1 MVQFCTGFSNGHCQQ
16 WGDWAEAPKTP
27 SFPWWTMFTRTPPQN
42 KKLLCCV
49 GFRLPQG
56 TFRKDDFGNQYNF
69 LKWNWDLG
77 MFSIV
82 EWNELLRGWVQ
93 FSLAHSH
100 SVHNRAPFLPA
111 HYFFFFFSELCS
123 LFQVFLSAAVSVK
136 NNWFSGSILEKR
148 HKEKKNGTFL
158 HSASKRLVPNFTP
171 KSHTSSTQSTR
182 MQFCIIIVHSKH
194 FWNHDYCKMS
204 ASVLSNQVDDWV
216 LHLLLISVYI
226 TDRRGGWHDVW

>member
-1 MVQFCTGFSNGHCQQ
+1 MILAT
-16 WGDWAEAPKTP
+16 
-27 SFPWWTMFTRTPPQN
+27 
-42 KKLLCCV
+42 
-49 GFRLPQG
+49 
-56 TFRKDDFGNQYNF
+56 
-69 LKWNWDLG
+69 
-77 MFSIV
+77 SIIF
-82 EWNELLRGWVQ
+82 WNETEIWGCSVLWNGTSCWEVE
-93 FSLAHSH
+93 FSLVWHIHILFTIGHLSCQH
-100 SVHNRAPFLPA
+100 II
-111 HYFFFFFSELCS
+111 FFFFFSELCS
-123 LFQVFLSAAVSVK
+123 LFQVFLSAAISVK

-216 LHLLLISVYI
+216 WHLLLISVYI